1 MAFCLH
7 LQERYFQQ
15 IHYSYMLDIAIIGG
29 GAAGFFAAITA
40 KRRLPEARVTVFER
54 AKKVLAK
61 VEVSGGGRC
70 NLTNSFAD
78 VTDLKQVYPRG
89 FRLMK
94 RLFKTF
100 DYVSTYQWF
109 EDNGVALTTQED
121 QCVFPRSQD
130 SHSVT
135 DCLTAQAR
143 QLGVEIRIQHTLTAL
158 KKLGNGDFELHFKEQ
173 QPLVFNRIAITTGG
187 SPRLSSVQYLADM
200 GHEIAMPVPSLFT
213 FNVTDKALRNLMGT
227 VVEHAAVS
235 IPSTKMRTAG
245 ELLITHWGMSGPAIL
260 KLSSYAARIISER
273 GYRFPLSVNWIGR
286 YNMNEI
292 EEYLQET
299 AVRNAQKQLSSIRP
313 FGIPSRL
320 WLHLLARTA
329 IASDKRWGELGKKDN
344 HRLMEALT
352 NDVYEVTGKGSFRD
366 EFVTCGGISLSNID
380 MNTLESKHCAHLFFA
395 GEILDIDGITG
406 GFNLQAA
413 WTTGY
418 VVGQNI
424 VV

>member
-1 MAFCLH
+1 
-7 LQERYFQQ
+7 
-15 IHYSYMLDIAIIGG
+15 MLDIAIIGG

-40 KRRLPEARVTVFER
+40 KRRLPEARVTIFEQ

-70 NLTNSFAD
+70 NLTNSFAN

-94 RLFKTF
+94 RLFKIF
-100 DYVSTYQWF
+100 DHESTYQWF
-109 EDNGVALTTQED
+109 TDNGVALITQDD
-121 QCVFPRSQD
+121 QCVFPQSQD

-143 QLGVEIRIQHTLTAL
+143 RLGVKVCTQHTLTSL
-158 KKLGNGDFELHFKEQ
+158 KSLENGNWELHFKEQ

-187 SPRLSSVQYLADM
+187 SPHLSGLQYLADI

-213 FNVTDKALRNLMGT
+213 FNITDKALRSLMGT
-227 VVEHAAVS
+227 VVKHAAVS
-235 IPSTKMRTAG
+235 IPSTKLRTTD

-260 KLSSYAARIISER
+260 KLSSHAARIISER
-273 GYRFPLSVNWIGR
+273 DYHFPLSVNWIDGH
-286 YNMNEI
+286 NMTEI
-292 EEYLQET
+292 EEYLHET
-299 AVRNAQKQLSSIRP
+299 ATRNTQKQLSSIRP

-320 WLHLLARTA
+320 WLHLLAR
-329 IASDKRWGELGKKDN
+329 IAMVSDKRWGELGRKDT
-344 HRLMEALT
+344 HRLIEVLT
-352 NDVYEVTGKGSFRD
+352 NDIYEVTGKGSFRD

-380 MNTLESKHCAHLFFA
+380 TSTLESKHYPHLFFA

-424 VV
+424 VT